1 MKPAP
6 RARIAIALAAGAL
19 LGSAA
24 RADGP
29 RIEALSA
36 EWDGAAARV
45 SYRVAEGLSETMLER
60 IHSGISVRFRHRIE
74 LRQKR
79 AVPIWFSHE
88 LGQATVE
95 TQVDYDSLTQQYRL
109 RRATHVRGDGPTE
122 PVAEETVTDSA
133 AEMEAWMT
141 RLVDVR
147 VPPAAGQATGALR
160 VRVDVT
166 LDRRWVLLVFPS
178 TVDAQATIGLVVP
191 D

>member
-1 MKPAP
+1 VKP
-6 RARIAIALAAGAL
+6 AIALAVSAL
-19 LGSAA
+19 LGSVAL
-24 RADGP
+24 ADGP
-29 RIEALSA
+29 RIEGLSA
-36 EWDGAAARV
+36 DWDGAAARV
-45 SYRVAEGLSETMLER
+45 SYRVVEGLSETMLER

-79 AVPIWFSHE
+79 AVPIWFSRE
-88 LGQATVE
+88 LGQTTVE

-109 RRATHVRGDGPTE
+109 RRSTRRRGDGSSEPT
-122 PVAEETVTDSA
+122 AEERLTDST

-147 VPPAAGQATGALR
+147 VTPAGGQATGALR